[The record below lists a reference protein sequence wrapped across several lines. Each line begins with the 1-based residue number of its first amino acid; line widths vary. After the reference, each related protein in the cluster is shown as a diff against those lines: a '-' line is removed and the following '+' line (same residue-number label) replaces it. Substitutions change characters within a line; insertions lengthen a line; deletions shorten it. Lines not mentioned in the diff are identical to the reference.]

1 MKIKRTRIE
10 ITKSNLLNKR
20 PFHHV
25 DLPRKTPV
33 ILAGNSRLVPQ
44 MGQLSHRL
52 TFSLQ
57 HNFFGYQV
65 FVVFQSTTAEIMT
78 DKIAPNMVA
87 PRANGHHFVFSNF
100 VLDFYMS
107 QKCSD
112 RHVHVKLS
120 YFTFDGLLWIT
131 KLEYQ
136 TFQPFH

>member
-78 DKIAPNMVA
+78 DKIAPNMA
-87 PRANGHHFVFSNF
+87 TPRANSHHFVFSNF
-100 VLDFYMS
+100 VPDLFHPS
-107 QKCSD
+107 TSFQSTCSCEIELFLND
-112 RHVHVKLS
+112 LCQILN
-120 YFTFDGLLWIT
+120 LL
-131 KLEYQ
+131 
-136 TFQPFH
+136 H